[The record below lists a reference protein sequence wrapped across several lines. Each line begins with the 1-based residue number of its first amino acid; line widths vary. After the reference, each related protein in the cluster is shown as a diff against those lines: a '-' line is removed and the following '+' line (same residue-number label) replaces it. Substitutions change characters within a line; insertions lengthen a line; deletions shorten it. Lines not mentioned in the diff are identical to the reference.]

1 MLTKIKKRN
10 GTYELFNPEKLNK
23 WAEWASD
30 INGVEWASIALD
42 AVKKCYDGCT
52 TSELQSAMI
61 TACIDREDEAHMYM
75 AGRLYAGDAYKTVFG
90 DHTKIPTLKEMYY
103 KMILCGLWGNMN
115 YSDQELDYLQG
126 IINHDLDLT
135 YPYTQFFQIKEKYAI
150 TDRVANKCFETPQF
164 VFMRV
169 ALGVM
174 NNMPKERRIE
184 DVVAVYQFLSNGILN
199 APSPYMLYLGTN
211 HRGLASCC
219 VYISDDNIP
228 SLSVGDY
235 IAYMMTCA
243 SAGIGGTL
251 LTRSKG
257 DPVRNGTI
265 EHLGKLPYLKYTES
279 GVNANKQAG
288 RGGAATMY
296 FSVLDP
302 ELGDLLKL
310 RHPTTVDEKKI
321 KDIDYGLAYNA
332 SFIRRGALNQDW
344 MLISYLYAPDLWHA
358 LYSSDIAKFDE
369 LYEKYE
375 KSDLPKKFVP
385 ARSIIKEFLTNSY
398 EVGRLYEFA
407 ADNVN
412 GHTPFK
418 ETIWSSNL
426 CVAPETMILTN
437 QGYVPIHLLENQNI
451 DIWNGHQWS
460 NVHVVK
466 TGTNQKLFDITT
478 DSGQSISC
486 TPYHKFYIFDGYNKP
501 YKEVRA
507 HELKPGDA
515 LCKFDLPIVNGQFEL
530 DNAYINGFYSGDGCL
545 AKEGQ
550 RIYLYN
556 TKRNLTDKFSDGSS
570 WIIQEDLNRQYKHY
584 TNLKDKFFVPTASY
598 SVKSR
603 LDWLAGYLDADGCVY
618 SNGTNQQLT
627 ASSIELEFLKEV
639 QLMLQTLGVSSKI
652 KEMHNE
658 GFRLL
663 PKNDG
668 SGDLDKFWCQK
679 SYRLLISSSGSYKL
693 LQLGLKLH
701 RLQIANR
708 LPQREAERFIK
719 IVSVVDNGRI
729 DDTYCF
735 TEPEV
740 GMGMFNGLLTGQ
752 CAEIALVTKPFKDI
766 MDLYNP
772 DSEGEI
778 GLCQLM
784 AICAGRVTPETYEKA
799 AYYALL
805 MIDNA
810 IDIMNYPFPSLDAS
824 AKARRSAGVGITN
837 LAYDLAYRGLTYNS
851 QAGKDYI
858 HRHAEMHSYWLHEAS
873 LRLAKEKGLAPWI
886 HKTKYPDGWLP
897 IDTYNRNIDN
907 VTSQKFMYDW
917 EDLRRRIIENGG
929 IRNSV
934 LEAHM
939 PCESSSLASN
949 TTNGLYPIRQGVVI
963 KIDGNTKKVFIA
975 PGWDDLKYQYQ
986 LAWSIEDNDMTDC
999 YAIVQKFT
1007 GQLISADYYVKYN
1020 SDGSK
1025 RQLSFKD
1032 MFAAFTYRH
1041 KMGLGSRY
1049 YINSAT
1055 GATVPVEE
1063 KGCSGGAC
1071 VL

>member
-1 MLTKIKKRN
+1 MIKTIKKRD
-10 GTYELFNPEKLNK
+10 GSIQPFDADKLNK
-23 WAEWASD
+23 WAEWASQ
-30 INGVEWASIALD
+30 INGVDWASIALD

-52 TSELQSAMI
+52 TSDLQKAMI
-61 TACIDREDEAHMYM
+61 TACVDREDEAHMYM
-75 AGRLYAGDAYKTVFG
+75 AGRLYAGDCYKTVFG
-90 DHTKIPTLKEMYY
+90 NHKNVPTLKSMYY
-103 KMILCGLWGNMN
+103 SMILQGLWGNMN
-115 YSDQELDYLQG
+115 YSDAELDHLETVL
-126 IINHDLDLT
+126 NHDIDLT
-135 YPYTQFFQIKEKYAI
+135 YPYTQLFQIKEKYAI
-150 TDRVANKCFETPQF
+150 TDRIAGKCFETPQF

-174 NNMPKERRIE
+174 NNQPKEHRIE
-184 DVVAVYQFLSNGILN
+184 DVVAVYEFLSNGILN

-219 VYISDDNIP
+219 VYISGDNIP

-257 DPVRNGTI
+257 DPVRKGTI
-265 EHLGKLPYLKYTES
+265 EHLGKLPYLRYTES

-296 FSVLDP
+296 YSVLDP

-344 MLISYLYAPDLWHA
+344 MLISYLHAPDLWHA
-358 LYSSDIAKFDE
+358 LYSADVAKFDE

-385 ARSIIKEFLTNSY
+385 ARSIVKEFLTNSY

-426 CVAPETMILTN
+426 CVAPETMILTDH
-437 QGYVPIHLLENQNI
+437 GYVPIHLVKGSKVN
-451 DIWNGHQWS
+451 IWNGFKFS
-460 NVHVVK
+460 SVDVVK
-466 TGTNQKLFDITT
+466 TGSNQKLIDITT
-478 DSGQSISC
+478 DSGQSIAC
-486 TPYHKFYIFDGYNKP
+486 TPYHKFYIFNGYGKP
-501 YKEVRA
+501 FKEVRA
-507 HELKPGDA
+507 HELKSGDM
-515 LCKFDLPIVNGQFEL
+515 LCKFDLPVIDGGYEL
-530 DNAYINGFYSGDGCL
+530 ENAYINGFYSGDGCL

-550 RIYLYN
+550 RIYLYDE
-556 TKRNLTDKFSDGSS
+556 KIKLSDYFTGGSD
-570 WIIQEDLNRQYKHY
+570 WIIQPEHNRRYKHY
-584 TNLKDKFFVPTASY
+584 TDLRHKFFVPNGDH
-598 SVKSR
+598 SVKSK

-618 SNGTNQQLT
+618 RNGLNEALV
-627 ASSIELEFLKEV
+627 ASSVELEFLKDI
-639 QLMLQTLGVSSKI
+639 QLMLQTLGVNSKI
-652 KEMHNE
+652 KPMQEE
-658 GFRLL
+658 GYRLL
-663 PKNDG
+663 PANDG
-668 SGDLDKFWCQK
+668 TGELREFWCQK
-679 SYRLLISSSGSYKL
+679 SYRLLISSVDSYKL
-693 LQLGLKLH
+693 LTLGLKLN
-701 RLQIANR
+701 RLTISER
-708 LPQREAERFIK
+708 LPQRSASHFIK
-719 IVSVVDNGRI
+719 VLSVVDNGRI

-735 TEPEV
+735 TEHEI

-784 AICAGRVTPETYEKA
+784 AICAGRVTPQTYEKA

-810 IDIMNYPFPSLDAS
+810 IDIMSYPFPSLDTS

-837 LAYDLAYRGLTYNS
+837 LAYDLAYKGLTYNS

-873 LRLAKEKGLAPWI
+873 LRLAKEKGLASWM

-897 IDTYNRNIDN
+897 IDTYNRNVDKI
-907 VTSQKFMYDW
+907 TSQKLMYDW

-929 IRNSV
+929 LRNSI

-999 YAIVQKFT
+999 YAVTQKFS

-1032 MFAAFTYRH
+1032 MFAAFAYRH

-1055 GATVPVEE
+1055 GATAPVEE

>member
-10 GTYELFNPEKLNK
+10 GTYELFDPEKLNK

-103 KMILCGLWGNMN
+103 KMILYGLWGNMK
-115 YSDQELDYLQG
+115 YSDEELDYLQC

-344 MLISYLYAPDLWHA
+344 MLISYLHAPDLWHA

-426 CVAPETMILTN
+426 
-437 QGYVPIHLLENQNI
+437 
-451 DIWNGHQWS
+451 
-460 NVHVVK
+460 
-466 TGTNQKLFDITT
+466 
-478 DSGQSISC
+478 
-486 TPYHKFYIFDGYNKP
+486 
-501 YKEVRA
+501 
-507 HELKPGDA
+507 
-515 LCKFDLPIVNGQFEL
+515 
-530 DNAYINGFYSGDGCL
+530 
-545 AKEGQ
+545 
-550 RIYLYN
+550 
-556 TKRNLTDKFSDGSS
+556 
-570 WIIQEDLNRQYKHY
+570 
-584 TNLKDKFFVPTASY
+584 
-598 SVKSR
+598 
-603 LDWLAGYLDADGCVY
+603 
-618 SNGTNQQLT
+618 
-627 ASSIELEFLKEV
+627 
-639 QLMLQTLGVSSKI
+639 
-652 KEMHNE
+652 
-658 GFRLL
+658 
-663 PKNDG
+663 
-668 SGDLDKFWCQK
+668 
-679 SYRLLISSSGSYKL
+679 
-693 LQLGLKLH
+693 
-701 RLQIANR
+701 
-708 LPQREAERFIK
+708 
-719 IVSVVDNGRI
+719 
-729 DDTYCF
+729 
-735 TEPEV
+735 
-740 GMGMFNGLLTGQ
+740 

-897 IDTYNRNIDN
+897 IDTYNRNIDK